1 MKSILLLSILAFA
14 MSNSDLLVELEA
26 AAKPLPVVKCLI
38 ASEIIRKDVVVVV
51 DAVKQFIEDK
61 NAFLL
66 ITKLLGVYPEVEAE
80 VKRCLKEEG
89 VNLKATIPTLPD
101 NLKKLWGTIPSK
113 IREEIVK
120 AYKKNKQYGV
130 KKCYELLTKNNKAI
144 CRFLNNSRA

>member
-14 MSNSDLLVELEA
+14 MSNRDLLVELEA

-66 ITKLLGVYPEVEAE
+66 ITKILGVYPEVEAE
-80 VKRCLKEEG
+80 VKRCLEAEG
-89 VNLKATIPTLPD
+89 INLKGIEDLPAV
-101 NLKKLWGTIPSK
+101 LKKIWESIPKNIRDEIIKHAKHFGKEAAKKVCKKLLKLFKRGT
-113 IREEIVK
+113 EICD
-120 AYKKNKQYGV
+120 Y
-130 KKCYELLTKNNKAI
+130 
-144 CRFLNNSRA
+144 F

>member
-89 VNLKATIPTLPD
+89 VNLKSFISKLPAS
-101 NLKKLWGTIPSK
+101 LKKAWDSLPSSTK
-113 IREEIVK
+113 TQIMEAVSKRGRDAGKQVC
-120 AYKKNKQYGV
+120 YK
-130 KKCYELLTKNNKAI
+130 LIT
-144 CRFLNNSRA
+144 

>member
-61 NAFLL
+61 NAFIL
-66 ITKLLGVYPEVEAE
+66 INKLLGVYPEVEAE

-89 VNLKATIPTLPD
+89 VNLKSFISKLPAS
-101 NLKKLWGTIPSK
+101 LKKAWDSLPSSTK
-113 IREEIVK
+113 TQIMEAVSKRGRDAGKQVCYKLITQE
-120 AYKKNKQYGV
+120 YKKK
-130 KKCYELLTKNNKAI
+130 I
-144 CRFLNNSRA
+144 CSYI

>member
-89 VNLKATIPTLPD
+89 VNLKSFISKLPAS
-101 NLKKLWGTIPSK
+101 LKKAWDSLPSSTK
-113 IREEIVK
+113 TQIMEAVSKRGRDAGKQVCYKLITQE
-120 AYKKNKQYGV
+120 YKKK
-130 KKCYELLTKNNKAI
+130 I
-144 CRFLNNSRA
+144 CSYI

>member
-66 ITKLLGVYPEVEAE
+66 ITKILGVYPEVEAE
-80 VKRCLKEEG
+80 VKRCLEAEG
-89 VNLKATIPTLPD
+89 INLKGIEDLPAA
-101 NLKKLWGTIPSK
+101 LKKIWESIPKNIRDEIIKHAKHFGKEAAKKVCKKLLKLFKRGT
-113 IREEIVK
+113 EI
-120 AYKKNKQYGV
+120 
-130 KKCYELLTKNNKAI
+130 CDH
-144 CRFLNNSRA
+144 F

>member
-89 VNLKATIPTLPD
+89 VNLTSFVNKLPRTLLQVWNKVPAQVRQEILQTLHKKGRHVAKD
-101 NLKKLWGTIPSK
+101 LCYRRLKT
-113 IREEIVK
+113 
-120 AYKKNKQYGV
+120 KQQ
-130 KKCYELLTKNNKAI
+130 KQI
-144 CRFLNNSRA
+144 CSYI

>member
-1 MKSILLLSILAFA
+1 MRTILIIALIALTTSQI
-14 MSNSDLLVELEA
+14 DLE

-89 VNLKATIPTLPD
+89 VNLKSFISKLPAS
-101 NLKKLWGTIPSK
+101 LKKAWDSLPSSTK
-113 IREEIVK
+113 TQIMEAVSKRGRDAGKQVCYKLITQE
-120 AYKKNKQYGV
+120 YKKK
-130 KKCYELLTKNNKAI
+130 I
-144 CRFLNNSRA
+144 CSYI

>member
-26 AAKPLPVVKCLI
+26 AAKPPPVVKCLI

-66 ITKLLGVYPEVEAE
+66 ITKLLGIYPEVEAE

-89 VNLKATIPTLPD
+89 VNLKSFISKLPAS
-101 NLKKLWGTIPSK
+101 LKKAWDSLPSSTK
-113 IREEIVK
+113 TQIMEAVSKRGRDAGKQVCYKLITQE
-120 AYKKNKQYGV
+120 YKKK
-130 KKCYELLTKNNKAI
+130 I
-144 CRFLNNSRA
+144 CSYI

>member
-14 MSNSDLLVELEA
+14 MSNRDLLVELEA

-89 VNLKATIPTLPD
+89 VNLKSTLP
-101 NLKKLWGTIPSK
+101 NLPPNIKQIWNTIPSNVRK
-113 IREEIVK
+113 EIVNE
-120 AYKKNKQYGV
+120 YKIDKNRGV
-130 KKCYELLTKNNKAI
+130 RKCFKLVKDLNQRKV
-144 CRFLNNSRA
+144 CSFLAR